1 MDRGDILLG
10 CPYCGDTMDM
20 PNEAVLE
27 RFGETALKCCGTKML
42 ELNRSNLYMLLKG
55 LEKLKEAIEYEITK
69 DFNA

>member
-1 MDRGDILLG
+1 MDRGDILLA

-20 PNEAVLE
+20 PEDKVIE
-27 RFGETALKCCGTKML
+27 RFGDAVLNCCGSKML
-42 ELNRSNLYMLLKG
+42 ELNRSNLYTLLKG